1 MARDVS
7 WSMIDF
13 LTGSCWTICY
23 LAAFFTY
30 ITPMKIY
37 DGAKTFKIFIGTI
50 IPIILFC
57 HLISIGNI
65 DSVVNR

>member
-13 LTGSCWTICY
+13 LTGGCWSICY
-23 LAAFFTY
+23 LATFFTYITPITY

-37 DGAKTFKIFIGTI
+37 DGAKTFKIFIGT
-50 IPIILFC
+50 
-57 HLISIGNI
+57 
-65 DSVVNR
+65 NR

>member
-13 LTGSCWTICY
+13 LTGSCWSICY
-23 LAAFFTY
+23 LATFFTY

-37 DGAKTFKIFIGTI
+37 DGAKTFKIFIGT
-50 IPIILFC
+50 
-57 HLISIGNI
+57 
-65 DSVVNR
+65 NR